1 MLMRRLYSDDDHGSY
16 RHFMY
21 VTFRSSTSM
30 SSAWTSTGP
39 YVEVLNPEVAVQLP
53 CAQGQI
59 NRLIKLGCEVE
70 IMGNKLV
77 VRSPSRPTG
86 FDDQSIDES
95 DKEIESQ
102 LSVAQGQIDKLNKLG
117 ADVDLLGGNTLVV
130 RPSTGAQRLD
140 IRAELLEG
148 KAALDFLDNP
158 EVADVVIVCG
168 PRHFRAYT
176 RKSDQSRAENE
187 AWILGVVGHRTLPA

>member
-1 MLMRRLYSDDDHGSY
+1 MRRLPPQDDDQGSY
-16 RHFMY
+16 RLSCMSML
-21 VTFRSSTSM
+21 RSSTSM
-30 SSAWTSTGP
+30 SSGWTSTGP
-39 YVEVLNPEVAVQLP
+39 YVEGLSPDVAIQLP

-77 VRSPSRPTG
+77 VRSPSRSAG
-86 FDDQSIDES
+86 SDDQSIDES
-95 DKEIESQ
+95 DRGPEIESQ

-117 ADVDLLGGNTLVV
+117 ADVDLLGDNTLVV

-158 EVADVVIVCG
+158 KVADVVIVCG

-176 RKSDQSRAENE
+176 RKSDQPSA
-187 AWILGVVGHRTLPA
+187 